1 MDIKGTV
8 HCLFEQSGTFKKEFK
23 KLGINALDYDIQNNF
38 GETDFVVDLFAE
50 INKGYSRDGES
61 VFDKMDAKHDF
72 VMAFF
77 PCIYFSALSQM
88 QMSLTEVNKRG
99 MSLPQK
105 YEAVIERSRNRQM
118 FLELLIKLMGACELR
133 GLRLVVE
140 NPWSMQ
146 TYLKN
151 GFIKSPSYIDNDR
164 TRRGDHFVKP
174 TAYWFVNCE
183 PMQGF
188 TWQKNKERILVR
200 DAKQAPMAGLCSE
213 ERSMIAPAYA
223 HNFICDNILGITD
236 RGKEVQ
242 GTLF

>member
-1 MDIKGTV
+1 MEIKGTV
-8 HCLFEQSGTFKKEFK
+8 HCLFEQSGTFKREFK
-23 KLGINALDYDIQNNF
+23 KLGINAVDYDIQDNF

-50 INKGYSRDGES
+50 INKGYSRESES
-61 VFDKMDAKHDF
+61 VFDKMDAKDDF

-99 MSLPQK
+99 MTMPER
-105 YEAVIERSRNRQM
+105 YEAVLERSRNRQT
-118 FLELLIKLMGACELR
+118 FLELLIKLIGACELR

-188 TWQKNKERILVR
+188 TWQRNGERMLVR
-200 DAKQAPMAGLCSE
+200 DAKPAPRAGLCSE
-213 ERSMIAPAYA
+213 ERSMIAPEYA
-223 HNFICDNILGITD
+223 HNFICDQILGITD
-236 RGKEVQ
+236 IGKEVQ